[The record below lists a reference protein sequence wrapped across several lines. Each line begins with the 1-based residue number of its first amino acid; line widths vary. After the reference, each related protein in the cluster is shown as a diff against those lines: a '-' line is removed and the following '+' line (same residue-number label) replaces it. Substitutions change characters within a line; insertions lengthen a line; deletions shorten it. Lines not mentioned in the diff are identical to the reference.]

1 MLHNLSL
8 RKKLMLPLVLSW
20 VCLLA
25 ITLWNAWQMRELRQQ
40 DRELTLQQVTD
51 TANSVVAEYEAMA
64 RAGKLSTEE
73 AQKQALD
80 RVRVMRFGG
89 DGYFTVMRSDAV
101 VLMHAIKPELDG
113 KNMSEMKDPNGVY
126 LFRDIARI
134 GKDRKSVV

>member
-20 VCLLA
+20 ICLLA

-64 RAGKLSTEE
+64 RAGKLSTDE

-113 KNMSEMKDPNGVY
+113 KNMS
-126 LFRDIARI
+126 R
-134 GKDRKSVV
+134 